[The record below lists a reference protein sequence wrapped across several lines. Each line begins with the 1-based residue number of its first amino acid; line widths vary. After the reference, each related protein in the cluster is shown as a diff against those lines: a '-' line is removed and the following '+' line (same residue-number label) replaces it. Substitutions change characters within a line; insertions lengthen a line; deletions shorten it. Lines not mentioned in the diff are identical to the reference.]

1 MTFLSRAKQI
11 RMILEFT
18 IEISN
23 QELNFLDL
31 TIYKG
36 KNFRRN
42 GVLDTKT
49 YLKHTETFQYIL
61 ASSAHPS
68 FCLKGFVMG
77 EILRH
82 KRNYNNFSDLMRST
96 LIRI

>member
-1 MTFLSRAKQI
+1 VKQM
-11 RMILEFT
+11 RMIPDFT

-42 GVLDTKT
+42 GVLDT
-49 YLKHTETFQYIL
+49 
-61 ASSAHPS
+61 
-68 FCLKGFVMG
+68 
-77 EILRH
+77 
-82 KRNYNNFSDLMRST
+82 
-96 LIRI
+96 